1 MLDQSK
7 IYNLY
12 CKTCKQKTEHSIYHV
27 SVRRGVKL
35 HCLNCGT
42 KTLNYHN
49 IQNLQEY
56 SVTKSGGLKNETMR

>member
-35 HCLNCGT
+35 HCLICGN

-49 IQNLQEY
+49 LKRLNSE
-56 SVTKSGGLKNETMR
+56 TKSGGLKNEKM